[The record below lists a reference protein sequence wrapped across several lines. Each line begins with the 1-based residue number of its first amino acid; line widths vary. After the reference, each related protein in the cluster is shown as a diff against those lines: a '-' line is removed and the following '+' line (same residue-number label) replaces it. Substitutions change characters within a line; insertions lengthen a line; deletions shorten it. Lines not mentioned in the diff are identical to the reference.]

1 MISSLPYDIKSAT
14 SIFEYSKGLLGR
26 TLRDFVWNGY
36 ELKKGKDGLGL
47 TTIHPDATNVLH
59 NPQGILFS
67 KRSSAEGIDSSRI
80 RLCRQR
86 LSLIMLF
93 TLSVESI
100 QFCTVSSRST
110 SALAI

>member
-26 TLRDFVWNGY
+26 TLRDFVWDEY
-36 ELKKGKDGLGL
+36 EVKKGKGGL
-47 TTIHPDATNVLH
+47 THPDATNVLH

-110 SALAI
+110 SALPI